1 MNINEII
8 TQNGIIYDRYLGT
21 SLDLPNSSFEDIKI
35 KQNDTV
41 TNFNLNNI
49 ITKLHENY
57 LYLYKMSHVASNI
70 MPIAPVTTIGVS
82 GSQFSCYQS
91 LSTSQLNSFASANI
105 TSLDSCDVL
114 SVKYNPSLYQYV
126 IFASSGPNLVVFN
139 VNDSFTQAV
148 TALSSNNIFDKSNI
162 RWQRIRDFTFGKDN
176 SLYVLDLSGNLVVR
190 YNTDGV
196 LTDDNILAGSLVYQ
210 NHIGGLGSYDD
221 TTKFFSPE
229 SITYYDSNIYV
240 LDSGNKCVKKY
251 DSNLN
256 WIITYRLFKDFLS
269 AYPIQID
276 FDSDGDPYVVTNTSV
291 VYKYD
296 KNFDTKVDINLNTM
310 SGDTG
315 NIKQILFSPSD
326 NNVFYLYTG
335 EFIYKCLRSNP
346 DDVVGKYL
354 LKRFKVNT
362 VENIATM
369 TSISKTINSVDYDYN
384 FIFSNSG
391 GVGKILVYSDN
402 INVVS
407 MLTDNVFDVYNLNE
421 LLIHPEEYLQSWV
434 INKVISKFLINHMR
448 LRDEIST
455 KFIYKKDEMTGDI
468 LLSDTRYLTAEE
480 IDNLRFQQ
488 DITNYIG
495 MNEIFQNNIINR
507 PFEIIHNIQK
517 KLLDALNVE
526 VQDFVKSQII
536 QLG

>member
-8 TQNGIIYDRYLGT
+8 AQNGIMYDRYLGT
-21 SLDLPNSSFEDIKI
+21 PLTLPYPSFETIKI

-57 LYLYKMSHVASNI
+57 LYLYKMAHVASNI

-82 GSQFSCYQS
+82 GTRFSCYQS
-91 LSTSQLNSFASANI
+91 LSTSQLSSFASANI
-105 TSLDSCDVL
+105 SLLDSCDVL
-114 SVKYNPSLYQYV
+114 SVKYNPDLYQYV
-126 IFASSGPNLVVFN
+126 IFASSGPNLVIFN
-139 VNDSFTQAV
+139 VNESFTQAV
-148 TALSSNNIFDKSNI
+148 TALSSTNIFDRSSIK
-162 RWQRIRDFTFGKDN
+162 WQRIKDFTFGADN
-176 SLYVLDLSGNLVVR
+176 TLYVLDLSGSLVVR

-210 NHIGGLGSYDD
+210 NHIGGIGSYDD
-221 TTKFFSPE
+221 TTKFLSPE
-229 SITYYDSNIYV
+229 SIAYYDSNIYV

-269 AYPIQID
+269 AYPVQID
-276 FDSDGDPYVVTNTSV
+276 FDNDGDPYIVTNSSI

-326 NNVFYLYTG
+326 SNVFYLYTDK
-335 EFIYKCLRSNP
+335 FIYKCLRSNP

-354 LKRFKVNT
+354 LTRFGVNT
-362 VENIATM
+362 DENIATM
-369 TSISKTINSVDYDYN
+369 SSISKTVSGVDYDYN
-384 FIFSNSG
+384 FIFSNSNG
-391 GVGKILVYSDN
+391 IGKILTYRDN
-402 INVVS
+402 INVSS
-407 MLTDNVFDVYNLNE
+407 MLTDNVFDVYTLEE
-421 LLIHPEEYLQSWV
+421 LKIHPEEYLQSWV

-455 KFIYKKDEMTGDI
+455 KFVYKKDETTGDI
-468 LLSDTRYLTAEE
+468 LLTDTRYLRDEE

-495 MNEIFQNNIINR
+495 LNEVFQNIIINR
-507 PFEIIHNIQK
+507 PFEIIHNIQTN
-517 KLLDALNVE
+517 LLDALKAE
-526 VQDFVKSQII
+526 VQDYVKSQIV
-536 QLG
+536 LLV